1 MRKTKK
7 TAAMKMKRLLVAVA
21 ILGGSTMAFQGF
33 TKIATAAEYNK
44 TSIVPTSYNV
54 STETSVKESKDIV
67 PKGYQK
73 ANYTVRD
80 INLEYY
86 RDKEP
91 TSKDISKEEAA
102 ELGAQALWSVFGIN
116 LEGQVIEMG
125 YQPVRDDSDEFT
137 YPRAMWEGSI
147 FINGYGKG
155 SHGFEIDA
163 VTGEVLTLFNGR
175 ELEGDIKGGLDIG
188 LQNKEG
194 GDYKTLAK
202 ETAEKLNLV
211 HGTVASVIYN
221 SQGSTGNDPDISF
234 FVKGQNGEIGYL
246 QFSRYDNTLLNVSYN
261 GSAQYFWK
269 SVEIMKQENAKE
281 EAGWKNDSKSSNND
295 NATNSFIVTED

>member
-54 STETSVKESKDIV
+54 SLETSVKESKDIV
-67 PKGYQK
+67 PNGYQK
-73 ANYTVRD
+73 ANYTIRD
-80 INLEYY
+80 IDLEYY
-86 RDKEP
+86 RDKKP

-125 YQPVRDDSDEFT
+125 YRPVRDDSDEFT

-163 VTGEVLTLFNGR
+163 VTGEVLNLFYGR
-175 ELEGDIKGGLDIG
+175 ELEGDIKAGFSLD
-188 LQNKEG
+188 LQNNG
-194 GDYKTLAK
+194 GGEYQTLAK

-211 HGTVASVIYN
+211 NGTVSSVVYN
-221 SQGSTGNDPDISF
+221 SQGSTGNDPNIGF
-234 FVKGQNGEIGYL
+234 FVKGENGEIGYL
-246 QFSRYDNTLLNVSYN
+246 TFSRYDKALLAVLYN
-261 GSAQYFWK
+261 QSAQYFWK
-269 SVEIMKQENAKE
+269 EVEIMNQKDAKE
-281 EAGWKNDSKSSNND
+281 EAGWKNDLKSPKSD
-295 NATNSFIVTED
+295 EETVSFIITAD